1 MTLKKS
7 ALIVVVGPPLIS
19 EYKSLYAERIIQG
32 ELRLVIGK
40 PLDERMHLVTMPVF
54 VNLVSIQQQ
63 TSKSYSKF

>member
-40 PLDERMHLVTMPVF
+40 PLDERMHLVIMPVF